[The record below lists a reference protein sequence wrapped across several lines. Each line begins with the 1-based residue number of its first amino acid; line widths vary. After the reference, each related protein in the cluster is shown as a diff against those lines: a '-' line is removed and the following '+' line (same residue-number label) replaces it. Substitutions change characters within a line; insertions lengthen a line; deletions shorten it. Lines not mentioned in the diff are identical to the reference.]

1 MKEESVTLNGQT
13 SGIVCPEWAER
24 EELLTAWAEQLRGQA
39 RRESEGIEELTPQ
52 MLRVYAAAIGL
63 GVPRIARQ
71 AEAADARSN
80 YVGTGCNVLIYGGRI
95 YGFLRG
101 VGCSPAQVAEAGLAV
116 LDLVAE
122 KIAPRR
128 TEVEKTASFFA
139 ANEGPQAG

>member
-71 AEAADARSN
+71 AEAADAKA
-80 YVGTGCNVLIYGGRI
+80 VGKLPVLEGM
-95 YGFLRG
+95 
-101 VGCSPAQVAEAGLAV
+101 AAAA
-116 LDLVAE
+116 
-122 KIAPRR
+122 
-128 TEVEKTASFFA
+128 TEDFTNFSMICTQR
-139 ANEGPQAG
+139 PS